1 MEKKTY
7 TSTEGLLEAGKLNEL
22 RKLLIGLSQEELNRL
37 QNLLNDPHE
46 FAEELS
52 TLLPYAIRKM
62 IEKGELT
69 VDTLLPFVEDAMH
82 KSIQK
87 NPQRL
92 ADILFPVMG
101 PAIRKAVAEDLKRM
115 VAAINASLETGF
127 SPKTIKWR
135 LQALIS
141 KRTFTE
147 IVLANS
153 YVYHVSHVFLIH
165 RETGLL
171 LREELAPE
179 SQPLESDLISSM
191 LTAIRDFAHDSFKSA
206 TPGSLDEIQ
215 VGELKIL
222 VEQGPFAIIAAVIE
236 GQPPA
241 DYRLT
246 LMETIEAVHFNHGID
261 LEKFNGDTS
270 SFVHTSKF
278 LQTSLIKEKKEK
290 KVRPPYILIVLLII
304 LLSVAGYLLVQ
315 RIQRNSKYTE
325 FASKLESIPGYHL
338 TSYSIK
344 SKSIIIK
351 GLKDRLADD
360 YSQIASD
367 AGIEAS
373 EIKMHLESF
382 ISADSAIVIKRA
394 QRALQPPA
402 GVKLW
407 FDKGVLYL
415 SGTSSQEWQNAFEGK
430 ISSIYG
436 IDGIDISELNQQK
449 VDLKWIIPSIEK
461 QRFLF
466 EINVVSLDSQQQIQ
480 FDSLVKA
487 AVNLDAYNQ
496 LYGKKLAIYVRSF
509 TNRNGNI
516 EANERV
522 ASKRAEE
529 FMTLLEQ
536 AGVKKELLKGQVLF
550 AEDLTESVYLRSVHF
565 AVFDTKPTQE

>member
-1 MEKKTY
+1 
-7 TSTEGLLEAGKLNEL
+7 LLEAGKLNEL
-22 RKLLIGLSQEELNRL
+22 RKLLIGLSQDELNRL
-37 QNLLNDPHE
+37 QKLLNDPHE

-101 PAIRKAVAEDLKRM
+101 PAIRKAVSEDLKRM
-115 VAAINASLETGF
+115 IAAINASLETGF

-135 LQALIS
+135 LQALTS
-141 KRTFTE
+141 KRSFAE

-179 SQPLESDLISSM
+179 SNPLESDLISSM

-206 TPGSLDEIQ
+206 TPGTLDEIQ

-222 VEQGPFAIIAAVIE
+222 VEQGPFAVLAAIIE

-246 LMETIEAVHFNHGID
+246 LMETIEAVHFNHGHD
-261 LEKFNGDTS
+261 LEKFKGDTS
-270 SFVHTSKF
+270 VFVHTSKF

-290 KVRPPYILIVLLII
+290 KARPPYIIIVLLI
-304 LLSVAGYLLVQ
+304 LLLTGAGYLVVQ
-315 RIQRNSKYTE
+315 KTMRNIKFNKFVSKIE
-325 FASKLESIPGYHL
+325 AIPGYHL
-338 TSYSIK
+338 TDYEIK
-344 SKSIIIK
+344 GKLIIIK
-351 GLKDRLADD
+351 GLKDPLADD
-360 YSQIASD
+360 YTQIAYESD
-367 AGIEAS
+367 LDA
-373 EIKMHLESF
+373 KQFRMNLEPF
-382 ISADSAIVIKRA
+382 ISADSAIIIKRA
-394 QRALQPPA
+394 EKALRPP
-402 GVKLW
+402 VDVQLKLEK
-407 FDKGVLYL
+407 DILII
-415 SGTSSQEWQNAFEGK
+415 SGTSSQQWQNTIYDN
-430 ISSIYG
+430 ISAIYG
-436 IDGIDISELNQQK
+436 IDRIDISGLNQQK
-449 VDLKWIIPSIEK
+449 VDLQWIIPSIEK
-461 QRFLF
+461 HQFIF
-466 EINVVSLDSQQQIQ
+466 DINVVLLDNEQQIQ

-487 AVNLDAYNQ
+487 AVNLEAYNQ
-496 LYGKKLAIYVRSF
+496 LYDKKLAIYVRSF

-529 FMTLLEQ
+529 FMMLLEK
-536 AGVKKELLKGQVLF
+536 AGVKKELLKAQVLF
-550 AEDLTESVYLRSVHF
+550 AEDITESVYLRSVHF